1 MIKITGKIYIKVAL
15 AIVIGAIG
23 TSLVTSVFLYFNAVS
38 SEQSKAQALIE
49 QVAATIRSTAS
60 IALYVQD
67 KELAQ
72 EIVQGLVIN
81 DLIAGAE
88 LSDPLSLDVSYGD
101 LSDDKG
107 LVKTQIQHPF
117 IPNQYIGQLLIHP
130 NRHYIQSIAQQNAI
144 NDALLLLLYSAIAAL
159 FVSVLIHK
167 LLTQPIQNLTAS
179 FLKIDPRNTETMRT
193 LIHKE
198 NDEIGQLVQG
208 INDLMGELKITLE
221 NETDLRIKTQALE
234 SKFRL
239 IFEQASAGI
248 CLIDADNMITAA
260 NPAFNNIQPNWLNGI
275 AFTYL
280 FENPDQLA
288 SLLIRIRNEESVNHL
303 SIDLKC
309 KSQLGEAKMWV
320 HCLFSRVTNQRSQA
334 RPPSPVDSEGS
345 LIEVIMYD
353 VTVRAE
359 KEQKTRFQADH
370 DALTHL
376 KNRRAGESEIE
387 NLLQT
392 VNLLDM
398 GLVLFM
404 IDLDK
409 FKPVNDTHGHDAGD
423 RVLIEVGKRLQTVF
437 AGRDELC
444 SRWGGDE
451 FVAAYVVN
459 EVNINEI
466 QTLAQSTLDSLRHPI
481 EISDGICCS
490 IGGSIGVVIAP
501 IHANNTK
508 DLLACADK
516 TMYRV
521 KENGRDHFEIYDPSW
536 K

>member
-1 MIKITGKIYIKVAL
+1 MINFSGKIYIKVAR
-15 AIVIGAIG
+15 AIAIGAIG
-23 TSLVTSVFLYFNAVS
+23 TSLITSVILYFNAIS
-38 SEQSKAQALIE
+38 SEQSKAEALIE
-49 QVAATIRSTAS
+49 QIGATIRSTAS

-67 KELAQ
+67 QELGQ

-81 DLIAGAE
+81 DLIAGAS
-88 LSDPLSLDVSYGD
+88 LSDSLSLNVSYGD
-101 LSDDKG
+101 LSDNKG
-107 LVKTQIQHPF
+107 VIRTQVRHPF
-117 IPNQYIGQLLIHP
+117 IPEQSIGHLLIHP
-130 NRHYIQSIAQQNAI
+130 NRNYIQRIAQQNAI

-167 LLTQPIQNLTAS
+167 LLTQPIQNLTQS

-193 LIHKE
+193 LIHKD

-221 NETDLRIKTQALE
+221 NETSLRKKTQALE

-248 CLIDADNMITAA
+248 CLINSDNMISVA
-260 NPAFNNIQPNWLNGI
+260 NPAFNVIMPNWAEGVP
-275 AFTYL
+275 FTHL
-280 FENPDQLA
+280 FENVDQLA

-309 KSQLGEAKMWV
+309 LSQSGQANKWV
-320 HCLFSRVTNQRSQA
+320 HCLFSRVTSQRATIRQTSSNGH
-334 RPPSPVDSEGS
+334 SP

-353 VTVRAE
+353 ITVRAE
-359 KEQKTRFQADH
+359 KERRARFEADH

-376 KNRRAGESEIE
+376 KNRRAGESVIE
-387 NLLQT
+387 SLIQK
-392 VNLLDM
+392 VNVMDM
-398 GLVLFM
+398 ALVLFM

-409 FKPVNDTHGHDAGD
+409 FKPVNDTYGHDAGD
-423 RVLIEVGKRLQTVF
+423 RVLIEVASRLKTVF
-437 AGRDELC
+437 DGKDELC

-459 EVNINEI
+459 TINIAEI
-466 QTLAQSTLDSLRHPI
+466 EALAQSTLDSLRHPI
-481 EISDGICCS
+481 EISSDISCK

-501 IHANNTK
+501 QHANTTK
-508 DLLACADK
+508 ALLACADK
-516 TMYRV
+516 TMYKV
-521 KENGRDHFEIYDPSW
+521 KENGRDHFEIYNPDW
-536 K
+536 Q